1 MNDNTNIRITIL
13 LFQIWYN
20 NIVILNVYLFMA
32 EQYIDKE
39 NLEIIRERLWAI
51 SNEKEITLEDI
62 QDRTGFSYSQVYRIV
77 RGTNNMSVS
86 GLIAVCKALEIQ
98 PTEILN
104 FKIKIPKHLP
114 LRRDR
119 KP

>member
-1 MNDNTNIRITIL
+1 
-13 LFQIWYN
+13 
-20 NIVILNVYLFMA
+20 MA

-51 SNEKEITLEDI
+51 SNKKRITLEDI
-62 QDRTGFSYSQVYRIV
+62 QDRTGFSYSQVHRIV
-77 RGTNNMSVS
+77 RGSNNMSVS

-98 PTEILN
+98 PREV
-104 FKIKIPKHLP
+104 FDFEIKIPKHLP

-119 KP
+119 KA